1 MLHWS
6 TAAASGCTSPQSCA
20 LPTTCRKCLS
30 RYPSVAHA
38 ASSGKLQYPVTAGLL
53 HVIVPCVVNACA
65 VAHSLATVLFSLQV
79 TLLNFGITREG
90 LEDQLLG
97 IVVAQERPEL
107 QEEKARLVLAG
118 AENARQLKE
127 IEVREVLRVAAS
139 HPMPPNWVGGLPH
152 PRDMCGTCCWI
163 VVWR

>member
-1 MLHWS
+1 MHTMPYL
-6 TAAASGCTSPQSCA
+6 A
-20 LPTTCRKCLS
+20 L
-30 RYPSVAHA
+30 
-38 ASSGKLQYPVTAGLL
+38 
-53 HVIVPCVVNACA
+53 VIV
-65 VAHSLATVLFSLQV
+65 LFMLYVMWILQV

-127 IEVREVLRVAAS
+127 IEVSVCTS
-139 HPMPPNWVGGLPH
+139 S
-152 PRDMCGTCCWI
+152 
-163 VVWR
+163 

>member
-1 MLHWS
+1 MHTMPYL
-6 TAAASGCTSPQSCA
+6 A
-20 LPTTCRKCLS
+20 LD
-30 RYPSVAHA
+30 
-38 ASSGKLQYPVTAGLL
+38 
-53 HVIVPCVVNACA
+53 I
-65 VAHSLATVLFSLQV
+65 VLFMLYVMWILQV

-127 IEVREVLRVAAS
+127 IEVSVCTS
-139 HPMPPNWVGGLPH
+139 S
-152 PRDMCGTCCWI
+152 
-163 VVWR
+163 

>member
-1 MLHWS
+1 M
-6 TAAASGCTSPQSCA
+6 
-20 LPTTCRKCLS
+20 
-30 RYPSVAHA
+30 
-38 ASSGKLQYPVTAGLL
+38 
-53 HVIVPCVVNACA
+53 
-65 VAHSLATVLFSLQV
+65 

-127 IEVREVLRVAAS
+127 IEVRPATSGCRVAMLLSLQLAVTTTWLG
-139 HPMPPNWVGGLPH
+139 PP
-152 PRDMCGTCCWI
+152 CCTI
-163 VVWR
+163 PAN

>member
-1 MLHWS
+1 MR
-6 TAAASGCTSPQSCA
+6 QSCH
-20 LPTTCRKCLS
+20 CS
-30 RYPSVAHA
+30 RHSIYHPHVCVFVAA
-38 ASSGKLQYPVTAGLL
+38 
-53 HVIVPCVVNACA
+53 
-65 VAHSLATVLFSLQV
+65 QV

-127 IEVREVLRVAAS
+127 IEVRAYVRMRGKE
-139 HPMPPNWVGGLPH
+139 
-152 PRDMCGTCCWI
+152 I
-163 VVWR
+163 

>member
-1 MLHWS
+1 
-6 TAAASGCTSPQSCA
+6 
-20 LPTTCRKCLS
+20 
-30 RYPSVAHA
+30 V
-38 ASSGKLQYPVTAGLL
+38 
-53 HVIVPCVVNACA
+53 
-65 VAHSLATVLFSLQV
+65 QV

-127 IEVREVLRVAAS
+127 IEVSYWLLTDFVFTNELR
-139 HPMPPNWVGGLPH
+139 
-152 PRDMCGTCCWI
+152 DI
-163 VVWR
+163 